1 MNLEF
6 IETLMYKLFI
16 KIIKVTEVCEEFKL
30 LKRVSPLII
39 WILRRLL
46 FLALILISVAFF
58 TLVER
63 KILGYS
69 HERLGPNRVGY
80 IGLIQPFRDAVK
92 LFSKEGLFKAKSL
105 NFFLYFFSPVWGI
118 YLRMLIWKLFLLW
131 GRSSIFFMGWVLF
144 FCLRRFSAYF
154 LLIRGWSRRRKYSLF
169 GSYRSSSQVISYE
182 VVMVIRVLFFC
193 FLTNTLDI
201 YFYNLIGDSIFFIL
215 SFPLALVWVIS
226 CYAETNR
233 SPFDFREGES
243 ELVSGFNTEY
253 GGGSF
258 SLIFIGEYSS
268 ILFLRS
274 LRAFIFGLDRL
285 YFVILVLLVSF
296 SYLWLRCSFP
306 RLRYDK
312 LIIIAWKGL
321 IIYVLG
327 ILCLGLFF
335 LY

>member
-1 MNLEF
+1 M
-6 IETLMYKLFI
+6 TDS
-16 KIIKVTEVCEEFKL
+16 CEEFKL

-39 WILRRLL
+39 WILRRLMIL
-46 FLALILISVAFF
+46 GLILISVAFF

-63 KILGYS
+63 KVLGYS
-69 HERLGPNRVGY
+69 HERLGPNKVGF

-92 LFSKEGLFKAKSL
+92 LFSREGLFKAKSL

-118 YLRMLIWKLFLLW
+118 FLRMFIWKLFVLW
-131 GRSSIFFMGWVLF
+131 GSSSIFFMGWVLF
-144 FCLRRFSAYF
+144 FCLSRFSVYF
-154 LLIRGWSRRRKYSLF
+154 LLVGGWSSRRKYSLF
-169 GSYRSSSQVISYE
+169 GSYRSSSQAISYE
-182 VVMVIRVLFFC
+182 VVLVISILFFC

-201 YFYNLIGDSIFFIL
+201 YSYSFIGDSIFFFL
-215 SFPLALVWVIS
+215 SFPLIFVWAIS

-268 ILFLRS
+268 ILFLRV
-274 LRAFIFGLDRL
+274 LRAFIFGLHSF
-285 YFVILVLLVSF
+285 YFRVLVFLVSF

-312 LIIIAWKGL
+312 LIMIAWKGL

-327 ILCLGLFF
+327 VLCLGLFF
-335 LY
+335 LS